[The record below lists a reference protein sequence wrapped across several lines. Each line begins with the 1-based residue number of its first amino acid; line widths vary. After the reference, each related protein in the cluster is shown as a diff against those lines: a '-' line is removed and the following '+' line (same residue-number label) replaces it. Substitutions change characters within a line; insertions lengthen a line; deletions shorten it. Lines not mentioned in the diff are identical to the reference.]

1 MDQYVQK
8 IQKKLSTVKLKTKM
22 HFLKL
27 IVPLETIL
35 MLNNVLLLNFIEY
48 TF

>member
-27 IVPLETIL
+27 IVPLET
-35 MLNNVLLLNFIEY
+35 LNNVLLLNFIELNKI
-48 TF
+48 